1 MIKKKRLRICILTS
15 TYPRWKNDYI
25 PAFIHNLAKELVK
38 ERIEVYVVAPH
49 DTNTKNHEFIDDVE
63 IYRFQY
69 WFTRKGQKVAYGGG
83 IPDNLAK
90 SVLAKIQLPFF
101 MFFFFLKGLRVA
113 KKCDL
118 IHAQFL
124 PSGVVGAWIK
134 KITRRKLIIT
144 AHGSDVYMI
153 PEKGLFQKS
162 YIRAISKSNVI
173 ISVSNANKERL
184 TTLGL
189 PGDKI
194 IVIPNGI
201 ELSMF
206 NNTISTLR
214 VHEAGI
220 QIVWV
225 GRMVEV
231 KGLEYL
237 FSAMRIIVSSYPN
250 SKLTLIGDGPLKDK
264 LERLA
269 GEMSLTEYISFMGY
283 VKNTEVSQYLKE
295 ADIFVLPSLS
305 EGFPVVIPEAMAAGK
320 PIVASNVGGISDA
333 VTDGVTGFL
342 VAPENAELLAE
353 KIVYLIEHPEMRVSM
368 GKAGRKKVEERFTWG
383 MIAKRTIEM
392 YMALLGAKGR

>member
-1 MIKKKRLRICILTS
+1 MKMKTCMLTTS
-15 TYPRWKNDYI
+15 YPRYSGDF
-25 PAFIHNLAKELVK
+25 AGSFIHSLAKELVK
-38 ERIEVYVVAPH
+38 GGIAVCVVAPQ
-49 DTNTKNHEFIDDVE
+49 DVNTKTHEFVDGVE
-63 IYRFQY
+63 IHRFQY
-69 WFTRKGQKVAYGGG
+69 WLTRAGQRVAYGAGM
-83 IPDNLAK
+83 PDNIAK
-90 SVLAKIQLPFF
+90 SVLAKIQLPLFMLLFF
-101 MFFFFLKGLRVA
+101 IKGVTVA
-113 KKCDL
+113 KECDL

-124 PSGVVGAWIK
+124 LSGVVGVWIK
-134 KITRRKLIIT
+134 KITRRELIIT

-153 PEKGLFQKS
+153 PEAGLFQKS
-162 YIRAISKSNVI
+162 YIRAISNANAI
-173 ISVSNANKERL
+173 ITVSNANKERL

-269 GEMSLTEYISFMGY
+269 GALSLTENITFIGY
-283 VKNTEVSQYLKE
+283 VKNTEVPQYLKE

-342 VAPENAELLAE
+342 VAPENAEWLAE
-353 KIVYLIEHPEMRVSM
+353 KLIYLIEHPEVSVSM
-368 GKAGRKKVEERFTWG
+368 GKAGRKKVEEQFTWG
-383 MIAKRTIEM
+383 EIAKRTIEM
-392 YMALLGAKGR
+392 YMALLGANGR

>member
-1 MIKKKRLRICILTS
+1 MIKKERLRICILTS

-25 PAFIHNLAKELVK
+25 PAFIHSLAKELVK
-38 ERIEVYVVAPH
+38 GGIAVCVVAPH
-49 DTNTKNHEFIDDVE
+49 DTNTKNHEFIDNVE

-124 PSGVVGAWIK
+124 LSGVVGAWIK
-134 KITRRKLIIT
+134 RITGRKLIIT
-144 AHGSDVYMI
+144 GHGSDIYMI

-162 YIRAISKSNVI
+162 YIRAIANSNAI
-173 ISVSNANKERL
+173 ITVSNANKERL
-184 TTLGL
+184 NTLGL
-189 PGDKI
+189 PVDKI

-206 NNTISTLR
+206 NNITTLR
-214 VHEAGI
+214 EQEAGI

-269 GEMSLTEYISFMGY
+269 GALSLTENITFMGY
-283 VKNTEVSQYLKE
+283 VKNTEVPQYLKE

-320 PIVASNVGGISDA
+320 PIVASNVGGIPDA

-342 VAPENAELLAE
+342 VAPKNAELLAE
-353 KIVYLIEHPEMRVSM
+353 KIVYLIAHPGMRESV

-383 MIAKRTIEM
+383 KVAKRTIEM
-392 YMALLGAKGR
+392 YMALLGENGR